1 LVTSP
6 GDDPAPRIDIRLSVV
21 LTFDGIATPAAGISM
36 NLSESGVLVQVG
48 REVPR
53 GTRVS
58 LEFKE
63 FKAKGEVI
71 WTKKRESGA
80 LLGIRFL
87 TLRGRDRKAVRD
99 LVSLGEG

>member
-1 LVTSP
+1 MHQT
-6 GDDPAPRIDIRLSVV
+6 GDGPAPRIDIRLSVV
-21 LTFDGIATPAAGISM
+21 LTFDGIPTPAAGISA
-36 NLSESGVLVQVG
+36 NLSESGVLIQVG

-53 GTRVS
+53 GTKVG

-80 LLGIRFL
+80 LIGVRFL
-87 TLRGRDRKAVRD
+87 SLKGRDRKAVRD
-99 LVSLGEG
+99 LVALHET

>member
-1 LVTSP
+1 MTPP
-6 GDDPAPRIDIRLSVV
+6 GDGPARRIDIRLSVV
-21 LTFDGIATPAAGISM
+21 LTFEGIPTPAPGITA
-36 NLSESGVLVQVG
+36 NLSETGVLVQVG

-80 LLGIRFL
+80 LVGVRFAPL
-87 TLRGRDRKAVRD
+87 KGKDRKAVRD
-99 LVSLGEG
+99 LVDLGDP

>member
-1 LVTSP
+1 MTPP
-6 GDDPAPRIDIRLSVV
+6 GDGPAPRIDIRLSVV
-21 LTFDGIATPAAGISM
+21 LTFDGIPTNVAGISV

-53 GTRVS
+53 GTKVG

-80 LLGIRFL
+80 FLGIRFL
-87 TLRGRDRKAVRD
+87 SLKGRDRKAVRD
-99 LVSLGEG
+99 LVALAEP